1 MNLPDTPAE
10 TYLATRAR
18 LGIKFGLE
26 TMRALLDALGH
37 PERAFGA
44 LTVAGTNGKGS
55 VAAYV
60 DAALRASGVHAGRYT
75 SPHLVRVHER
85 ITAGGREISADEL
98 EQAVDAVRAAAEKL
112 VREGVLLDHATYFE
126 TVTAAAFEHFRR
138 RGVGTAVL
146 EVGLGGRLDATNTA
160 DPLAS
165 AIVSVDYD
173 HQEFLGDTLPAIARE
188 KAGVLRRGRT
198 TVIGPMAAEARAA
211 IASDASA
218 SGARLLD
225 AMEGVRV
232 EPRGDALDVTTPIA
246 TYRHLRPLPGLHQ
259 RMNLVVALRLLECAR
274 DAGVAVD
281 LSAVPEGIA
290 ATSWP
295 GRLQHVPGDP
305 PLLLDGAHNVA
316 GARAL
321 AGYLRGRGE
330 VVLLFGAMADKDVEA
345 MAEALFTRA
354 RAVVLTRVGMERAAS
369 PDELAR
375 RAGAPAARAV
385 REPDIGAALEAARVL
400 ARPDAT
406 VVVAGSL
413 YLVGAVLD
421 RLAREGAVRIP

>member
-1 MNLPDTPAE
+1 MTLPAE

-26 TMRALLDALGH
+26 TMRALLGALGH
-37 PERAFGA
+37 PERAFAA

-60 DAALRASGVHAGRYT
+60 DAVLRASGVPAGRYT

-85 ITAGGREISADEL
+85 ITALGREISAGDL
-98 EQAVDAVRAAAEKL
+98 EQAVGAVRAAAERL
-112 VREGVLLDHATYFE
+112 IAEGVLLDHATYFE

-138 RGVGTAVL
+138 RGVGVAVL

-198 TVIGPMAAEARAA
+198 TVIGPMAAEAREVV
-211 IASDASA
+211 ASDAA
-218 SGARLLD
+218 YTGARLLD
-225 AMEGVRV
+225 AMEGVRL
-232 EPRGDALDVTTPIA
+232 EPRGDGLDVATPTA
-246 TYRHLRPLPGLHQ
+246 TYRALRPLAGLHQ
-259 RMNLVVALRLLECAR
+259 QVNLVVALRLLECAR
-274 DAGVAVD
+274 EAGVAVD
-281 LSAVPEGIA
+281 LAAVPEGIA

-305 PLLLDGAHNVA
+305 PLLLDGAHNAA

-321 AGYLRGRGE
+321 AGYLRGRGD

-345 MAEALFTRA
+345 MAEALFPRA
-354 RAVVLTRVGMERAAS
+354 RAVVLTRVGMDRAAS
-369 PDELAR
+369 PEEIAR
-375 RAGAPAARAV
+375 RAGPPAAHAV
-385 REPDIGAALEAARVL
+385 REPDIGAALQAARAL
-400 ARPDAT
+400 ARPGAT

-421 RLAREGAVRIP
+421 RLGREGTVRIP